1 MELMILFVL
10 ILCNG
15 LFALA
20 EIAVIGARPARL
32 QERAYRGERAALDVL
47 KLQEQPDRF
56 LSTIQVGITL
66 IGTLTGAVGGATFA
80 EQLTVRLRE
89 IPFLMPY
96 AQALGLGI
104 VVVFIT
110 YFSIVLGELAPK
122 RLGLTYPESVAMSLS
137 GLMLVL
143 SKAAAP
149 LVSLL
154 AASSNAVVALLG
166 IRREAEQPV
175 TDEEIRLLMLQGAE
189 AGVFAEMESE
199 MVDGV
204 LRLGDQRSRTV
215 MTPRHEIV
223 WLDLQASLEE
233 NLAKVR
239 ESGYSRFPVCDGALD
254 NVLGMIYAK
263 DLLAR
268 VLAGEPIDLALNL
281 RQPLYV
287 PETIPA
293 LGMLEQF
300 RRSQVHVALVLDEYG
315 GVEGIVTFRD
325 LLESLMGQIAS
336 AGETIGPAAVH
347 RADGSWLLDGS
358 YPVDKLE
365 DILGALDLPERERIG
380 YETVAGLILA
390 LCDHIPHRGEFV
402 QWQGWKFEVVDM
414 DGLRIDQVLVEPM
427 GTTAEAGTAAQGA

>member
-1 MELMILFVL
+1 MELLVLFGL

-15 LFALA
+15 FFALA
-20 EIAVIGARPARL
+20 EIAVIASRPARL

-47 KLQEQPDRF
+47 QLQETPDRF

-80 EQLTVRLRE
+80 EQLADRLRS
-89 IPFLMPY
+89 IPIFAPY
-96 AQALGLGI
+96 AQALGFGI
-104 VVVFIT
+104 VVVLIT

-122 RLGLTYPESVAMSLS
+122 RLGLANPELVAMRLS
-137 GLMLVL
+137 GLMLIL

-154 AASSNAVVALLG
+154 AASSNAVIAFLG

-199 MVDGV
+199 MVEGV

-223 WLDLQASLEE
+223 WLDLQAPMEE
-233 NLAKVR
+233 NLTKVR
-239 ESGYSRFPVCDGALD
+239 DSGYSRFPVCDGALD
-254 NVLGMIYAK
+254 NVNGMIYAK

-268 VLAGEPIDLALNL
+268 VLAGKSVDLSQGL

-293 LGMLEQF
+293 LELLEQF
-300 RRSQVHVALVLDEYG
+300 RNSQVHVALVLDEYG
-315 GVEGIVTFRD
+315 GVEGIITFRD

-336 AGETIGPAAVH
+336 AGGIVGPTAVS
-347 RADGSWLLDGS
+347 RADGSWLMDGS

-365 DILGALDLPERERIG
+365 DALGAFDLPERERAG
-380 YETVAGLILA
+380 YETVAGMILA
-390 LCDHIPHRGEFV
+390 LCDHIPQRGESV
-402 QWQGWKFEVVDM
+402 KWQGWEFEVVDM
-414 DGLRIDQVLVEPM
+414 DGLRIDQVLVMPITDEKT
-427 GTTAEAGTAAQGA
+427 GDAG

>member
-1 MELMILFVL
+1 MMELLVLFIL

-20 EIAVIGARPARL
+20 EISVIAARPARL

-47 KLQEQPDRF
+47 KLQEKPDRF

-66 IGTLTGAVGGATFA
+66 IGTLTGALGGATFA
-80 EQLTVRLRE
+80 EQLTLRLRE
-89 IPFLMPY
+89 IPFLEPY

-104 VVVFIT
+104 VVVVLT

-122 RLGLTYPESVAMSLS
+122 RLGLTYPEPVAMRLS
-137 GLMLVL
+137 GLMWIL

-154 AASSNAVVALLG
+154 SVSSNVVIKLLG
-166 IRREAEQPV
+166 IRSETEQPV

-204 LRLGDQRSRTV
+204 LRMGDQRSRTV

-223 WLDLQASLEE
+223 WLDLQAPLEE
-233 NLAKVR
+233 NLVKVR

-254 NVLGMIYAK
+254 DVLGMIYAK

-268 VLAGEPIDLALNL
+268 FLTGQPLDLTQDL

-293 LGMLEQF
+293 LEMLEQF

-315 GVEGIVTFRD
+315 GVEGIITFRD

-336 AGETIGPAAVH
+336 AGENIGPSAVS
-347 RADGSWLLDGS
+347 RADGSGLLDGHYS
-358 YPVDKLE
+358 VAKLE
-365 DILGALDLPERERIG
+365 CAMGSFELPDRDRIG

-390 LCDHIPHRGEFV
+390 LCDHIPRRGERV
-402 QWQGWKFEVVDM
+402 QWQGWQFEVVDM
-414 DGLRIDQVLVEPM
+414 DGLRIDQVLVSP
-427 GTTAEAGTAAQGA
+427 AAGVEVKAATD

>member
-1 MELMILFVL
+1 MMELLVLFIL

-20 EIAVIGARPARL
+20 EIAVIAARPARL

-47 KLQEQPDRF
+47 KLQEKPDRF

-66 IGTLTGAVGGATFA
+66 IGTLTGALGGATFA
-80 EQLTVRLRE
+80 EQLTLRLRE
-89 IPFLMPY
+89 IPFLEPY

-104 VVVFIT
+104 VVVVLT

-122 RLGLTYPESVAMSLS
+122 RLGLTYPEPVAMRLS
-137 GLMLVL
+137 GLMWIL

-154 AASSNAVVALLG
+154 SVSSNVVIKLLG
-166 IRREAEQPV
+166 IRSETEQPV

-204 LRLGDQRSRTV
+204 LRMGDQRSRTV

-223 WLDLQASLEE
+223 WLDLQAPLEE
-233 NLAKVR
+233 NLVKVR

-254 NVLGMIYAK
+254 DVLGMVYAK

-268 VLAGEPIDLALNL
+268 VLTGQPLDLTRDL

-293 LGMLEQF
+293 LEMLEQF

-315 GVEGIVTFRD
+315 GVEGIITFRD

-336 AGETIGPAAVH
+336 AGEIVGPSAVS
-347 RADGSWLLDGS
+347 RADGSWLLDGD

-365 DILGALDLPERERIG
+365 DALGSFELPDRDRIG

-390 LCDHIPHRGEFV
+390 LCDHIPRRGERV
-402 QWQGWKFEVVDM
+402 QWQGWQFEVVDM
-414 DGLRIDQVLVEPM
+414 DGLRIDQVLVSP
-427 GTTAEAGTAAQGA
+427 AAGVEVKVARE

>member
-1 MELMILFVL
+1 MELLVLGIL
-10 ILCNG
+10 ILANG

-20 EIAVIGARPARL
+20 EIAVIAARPARL

-47 KLQEQPDRF
+47 KLQESPERF

-66 IGTLTGAVGGATFA
+66 IGTLTGAFGGAAFA
-80 EQLTVRLRE
+80 EQLARRFQE
-89 IPFLMPY
+89 IPFLARY

-104 VVVFIT
+104 VVVLLT

-122 RLGLTYPESVAMSLS
+122 RLGLTYPEAVAIRLS
-137 GLMLVL
+137 PLMLAL
-143 SKAAAP
+143 SKAATP
-149 LVSLL
+149 IVTLLSVS
-154 AASSNAVVALLG
+154 SKAVITFLG
-166 IRREAEQPV
+166 IRQEPEQPV

-223 WLDLQASLEE
+223 WLDLQAPLEE

-254 NVLGMIYAK
+254 KVLGMIYAK
-263 DLLAR
+263 DLLAH
-268 VLAGEPIDLALNL
+268 VLAGETIDLRTGL

-287 PETIPA
+287 PETVPA
-293 LGMLEQF
+293 LGLLEQF

-315 GVEGIVTFRD
+315 GVEGIITFRD
-325 LLESLMGQIAS
+325 LLESLVGQIAS
-336 AGETIGPAAVH
+336 AGETAGPTAVQ
-347 RADGSWLLDGS
+347 RADGSWLLDGD
-358 YPVDKLE
+358 YAVGNLE
-365 DILGALDLPERERIG
+365 TLLGAIELPERDRIG
-380 YETVAGLILA
+380 YETVAGLVLA
-390 LCDHIPHRGEFV
+390 LCDHIPQRGERV
-402 QWQGWKFEVVDM
+402 RWQGWEFEVVDM
-414 DGLRIDQVLVEPM
+414 DGLRIDQVLLS
-427 GTTAEAGTAAQGA
+427 TAA

>member
-1 MELMILFVL
+1 MEWLVLLVL

-20 EIAVIGARPARL
+20 EIAVIASRPARL

-47 KLQEQPDRF
+47 KLQEKPDRF

-80 EQLTVRLRE
+80 EQLTDRLKD
-89 IPFLMPY
+89 IPILAPY
-96 AQALGLGI
+96 AQALGIGI
-104 VVVFIT
+104 VVLLIT

-122 RLGLTYPESVAMSLS
+122 RLGLANPEPVAIRVSR
-137 GLMLVL
+137 LMLVL
-143 SKAAAP
+143 SRVAAP

-154 AASSNAVVALLG
+154 TASSNAVIALLG

-223 WLDLQASLEE
+223 WLDLQAPVEE
-233 NLAKVR
+233 NLTKVR

-254 NVLGMIYAK
+254 NVLGMVYAK

-268 VLAGEPIDLALNL
+268 VLAGKSVDLFQGL

-293 LGMLEQF
+293 LELLEQF
-300 RRSQVHVALVLDEYG
+300 RNSRVHVALVLDEYG
-315 GVEGIVTFRD
+315 GVEGIITFRD
-325 LLESLMGQIAS
+325 LLESLMGKIAS
-336 AGETIGPAAVH
+336 AGEMVGPMAVS

-365 DILGALDLPERERIG
+365 DVLGAFDLPDRERAG
-380 YETVAGLILA
+380 YETVAGMILA
-390 LCDHIPHRGEFV
+390 LCDHIPQRGESV
-402 QWQGWKFEVVDM
+402 HWQRWEFEVVDM
-414 DGLRIDQVLVEPM
+414 DGLRIDQVLVMPIADDKK
-427 GTTAEAGTAAQGA
+427 GDLG

>member
-1 MELMILFVL
+1 MMELLILFIL

-15 LFALA
+15 FFALA
-20 EIAVIGARPARL
+20 EIAVIAARPARL

-66 IGTLTGAVGGATFA
+66 IGTLTGALGGATFA
-80 EQLTVRLRE
+80 EQLTLRLSE
-89 IPFLMPY
+89 IPFLVPY

-104 VVVFIT
+104 VVVILT

-122 RLGLTYPESVAMSLS
+122 RLGLTYPEPVAMRLS
-137 GLMLVL
+137 GLMLIL

-154 AASSNAVVALLG
+154 AVSSHAVISFLG
-166 IRREAEQPV
+166 IRSETEQPV

-204 LRLGDQRSRTV
+204 LRMGDQRSRTV

-223 WLDLQASLEE
+223 WLDLQAPLEE

-254 NVLGMIYAK
+254 DVLGMIYAK

-268 VLAGEPIDLALNL
+268 LLAGQPLDLTQGL

-287 PETIPA
+287 PEIIPA
-293 LGMLEQF
+293 LEMLERF

-315 GVEGIVTFRD
+315 GVEGIITFRD
-325 LLESLMGQIAS
+325 LLESLMGQITS
-336 AGETIGPAAVH
+336 AGEMAGPSAIS

-365 DILGALDLPERERIG
+365 DTLGALELPERERIG
-380 YETVAGLILA
+380 YETVAGLVLA
-390 LCDHIPHRGEFV
+390 LCDHIPQRGERL
-402 QWQGWKFEVVDM
+402 QWQGWQFEVVDM
-414 DGLRIDQVLVEPM
+414 DGLRIDQVLVSRVAAPM
-427 GTTAEAGTAAQGA
+427 AETAAD